1 MAASL
6 GDAAGDM
13 WPRVRIASG
22 AICSRV
28 TTPFLGARGR
38 HVATHP
44 RRPPAA
50 EPRHREQ
57 PSGEEFPPSH
67 RPAASPA
74 AGMCQLLLL
83 LLALAALPC
92 GTDGQLDASWTPSG
106 DGPLPLSD
114 NYRSTLRKL
123 CRLLDKDKL
132 PPKLASSHSTIVRQC
147 GQLAE
152 ADAAGGGAAGGDS
165 AIPGWVLG
173 VGVVVVAGAML
184 ADRAGAGRGMA
195 SGGQALG
202 GAASGTTAGVDD
214 AAVRAQ
220 RAKFL
225 DKLGGSSSGGTGS
238 GADLAES
245 LRQRITRWKLMLLLR
260 RHLLR

>member
-1 MAASL
+1 MHDLA
-6 GDAAGDM
+6 
-13 WPRVRIASG
+13 
-22 AICSRV
+22 
-28 TTPFLGARGR
+28 
-38 HVATHP
+38 
-44 RRPPAA
+44 PAA

-132 PPKLASSHSTIVRQC
+132 PPKLASSHSTPWC
-147 GQLAE
+147 SWLPSQLA
-152 ADAAGGGAAGGDS
+152 ASTS
-165 AIPGWVLG
+165 AQSNTWVSG
-173 VGVVVVAGAML
+173 S
-184 ADRAGAGRGMA
+184 RPRPRQA
-195 SGGQALG
+195 SPCC
-202 GAASGTTAGVDD
+202 
-214 AAVRAQ
+214 
-220 RAKFL
+220 
-225 DKLGGSSSGGTGS
+225 
-238 GADLAES
+238 
-245 LRQRITRWKLMLLLR
+245 
-260 RHLLR
+260 